1 MVEVINRIPKTDF
14 LTRSATE
21 VKETSPEIRSAHTRP
36 CYEVNEA
43 KNCKITVEKEVPKS
57 QAEFYEQVLAEQR
70 EKEEKGAKRRK
81 RERENFRNRRIVQE
95 KYRR

>member
-1 MVEVINRIPKTDF
+1 MVEVINRIPHKDF

-21 VKETSPEIRSAHTRP
+21 VKETSPEVRFSHTRP

-43 KNCKITVEKEVPKS
+43 KNCKITVEKEVSKS
-57 QAEFYEQVLAEQR
+57 QSEFYGQVIAEQR

-81 RERENFRNRRIVQE
+81 RER
-95 KYRR
+95 KKLP